1 MKKLLEERKREKEE
15 EKLARQRVREQIE
28 ADKAARRAK
37 ANVEQ
42 VPKEPPSVPSS
53 STTHHRKEYNE
64 TKLQVTYYISG
75 CIFIYVC
82 HFFQHTKNTPIF
94 NVLD

>member
-37 ANVEQ
+37 ANIE
-42 VPKEPPSVPSS
+42 KASTESPPAPSS
-53 STTHHRKEYNE
+53 STSTYRKEYND
-64 TKLQVTYYISG
+64 TKLQVINYIFT
-75 CIFIYVC
+75 CLYV
-82 HFFQHTKNTPIF
+82 
-94 NVLD
+94 